1 LIFVTPAGAV
11 QEVPLVRTWILLK
24 PPAAGV
30 SQVGAAPAPDDVS
43 TCPDEPAFEPPI
55 FMSPQNRLLVIELLP
70 WVNSLLTLVEEVVAL
85 LPIMMLF
92 DPLTRSPV
100 PVAAAWY
107 PMPIFP
113 EPDVTPLSD
122 E

>member
-1 LIFVTPAGAV
+1 
-11 QEVPLVRTWILLK
+11 
-24 PPAAGV
+24 
-30 SQVGAAPAPDDVS
+30 
-43 TCPDEPAFEPPI
+43 
-55 FMSPQNRLLVIELLP
+55 MSPQNRLLVIELLP
-70 WVNSLLTLVEEVVAL
+70 QVASLLTLVEEVVAL